1 MLVNFNY
8 LLKEAIKNNYGVGIM
23 EVWDLHTIKAGVE
36 AAVEENSPAA
46 LLAGQT
52 FIEGIGVKA
61 FADIALSYIN
71 SVDVPMALCLDEC
84 QDFDFIIK
92 CIKAGFSFVMHDGAG
107 GEYAHG
113 SPLSFEENTSITKE
127 VVRIAHAVNVTVEAS
142 LGEIPLSTGGVVT
155 NLSAKSGYTD
165 LDQAYEFVQRTGIDI
180 LAPSIGNIH
189 CLYKDKW
196 PEPDWVLAEKIVRK
210 IGIPCSLHGASG
222 AKDDQIRKAI
232 SIGFKKINVGTRYN
246 EIYRKALLEELQK
259 CEGLGCPFNSS
270 NVAANTYKK
279 EAKRL
284 MREVYMSSGMFIP
297 TIKDY
302 WTIDK
307 IDISDIFKDSSTQ
320 GSDYR
325 YLINEITEKVL
336 RNIGKGSQ

>member
-8 LLKEAIKNNYGVGIM
+8 LLKEAIRNDYAVGIM

-52 FIEGIGVKA
+52 FIEGIGIKA

-71 SVDVPMALCLDEC
+71 SVDVPIALCLDEC
-84 QDFDFIIK
+84 QDFNFIVK
-92 CIKAGFSFVMHDGAG
+92 CIKAGFSFVMHEGAG
-107 GEYAHG
+107 GEYSNG
-113 SPLSFEENTSITKE
+113 KPLSFEENISITRE
-127 VVRIAHAVNVTVEAS
+127 VVNIAHAVNVTVEAS
-142 LGEIPLSTGGVVT
+142 LGEMPLSESGIIGSSMEKT
-155 NLSAKSGYTD
+155 NRTD
-165 LDQAYEFVQRTGIDI
+165 PDQAYEFVQRTGIDI

-196 PEPDWVLAEKIVRK
+196 PEPDWILAEKIVRR

-222 AKDDQIRKAI
+222 ARDEQIRKAI
-232 SIGFKKINVGTRYN
+232 SIGFKKINIGTRYN

-284 MREVYMSSGMFIP
+284 MREVYESSQMFKSDS
-297 TIKDY
+297 KDY
-302 WTIDK
+302 WTVEK
-307 IDISDIFKDSSTQ
+307 IDISPVFKSNNAVNN
-320 GSDYR
+320 DYN
-325 YLINEITEKVL
+325 YLISEITEKVL
-336 RNIGKGSQ
+336 KNI

>member
-8 LLKEAIKNNYGVGIM
+8 LLKEAIRNNYAVGIM
-23 EVWDLHTIKAGVE
+23 EVWDLHTIKAGIE

-52 FIEGIGVKA
+52 FIDGIGIKP

-71 SVDVPMALCLDEC
+71 SVDIPIALCLDEC
-84 QDFDFIIK
+84 KDFNFIVK
-92 CIKAGFSFVMHDGAG
+92 CIKAGFSFVMHDGAA
-107 GEYAHG
+107 GEHNQG
-113 SPLSFEENTSITKE
+113 RKLSFEENVSLTREIVK
-127 VVRIAHAVNVTVEAS
+127 IAHAANVTVEAS
-142 LGEIPLSTGGVVT
+142 LGEIPLSIGGVVT
-155 NLSAKSGYTD
+155 QLSAKSGYTD
-165 LDQAYEFVQRTGIDI
+165 PEQALEFVQKTGIDI

-196 PEPDWVLAEKIVRK
+196 PEPDWILAEKIVRR
-210 IGIPCSLHGASG
+210 IGIPCCLHGASG
-222 AKDDQIRKAI
+222 AKDEQIRKAI
-232 SIGFKKINVGTRYN
+232 SIGFKKINIGTRYN

-284 MREVYMSSGMFIP
+284 MHEVYRSSQMFKP
-297 TIKDY
+297 VSEDY
-302 WTIDK
+302 WTVEK
-307 IDISDIFKDSSTQ
+307 IDISPVFSRNNAANN
-320 GSDYR
+320 DYNH
-325 YLINEITEKVL
+325 LISEITEKVL
-336 RNIGKGSQ
+336 KNINKG